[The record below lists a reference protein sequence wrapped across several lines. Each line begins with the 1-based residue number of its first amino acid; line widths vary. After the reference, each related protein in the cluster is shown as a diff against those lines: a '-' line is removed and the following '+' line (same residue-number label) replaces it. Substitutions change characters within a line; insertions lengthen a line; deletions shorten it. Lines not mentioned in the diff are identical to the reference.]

1 MAKFKPNGHR
11 FAERNIVWQGF
22 KNFLPM
28 QEKTKRVRG
37 KFTMRMRLLYSG
49 YLFVAFGKAS
59 ASDQSRV
66 RYAEVDRMSGA

>member
-22 KNFLPM
+22 RVFLPM
-28 QEKTKRVRG
+28 QEETRCLWG
-37 KFTMRMRLLYSG
+37 KCTTRMRLLYSG

>member
-1 MAKFKPNGHR
+1 
-11 FAERNIVWQGF
+11 
-22 KNFLPM
+22 M
-28 QEKTKRVRG
+28 QEETRCLWG
-37 KFTMRMRLLYSG
+37 KCTTRMRLLYSG